1 MRKLLQRLWDI
12 AADFANFMGGL
23 GMRLVW
29 LPKLHFSPGAEH
41 VRTDPGPALFV
52 LNHSWW
58 MDAPMLC
65 LLCRRR
71 RISVVAAGEMF
82 TGVRSLAMRSLR
94 CIPVDRAAGADLSFF
109 HEALRRLR
117 AGRCVAIFPEG
128 ALNPTETL
136 LPFKQGAAL
145 LALQAGVP
153 VIPVYSA
160 GNYQPFQRLQL
171 RFGAPIVL
179 TQRPNA
185 AGVQEATQCLQGQQR
200 RALLEGQER
209 FRNFTAASGKQRSGG
224 SGSSKKERKTMTLER
239 LIRVAQT
246 ALEGSEADLDH
257 VTEQTR
263 LQEDLGLNSITML
276 MLMIGI
282 EDEFSIRFPTERLPE
297 LHTVGDVV
305 AVIEELL
312 HAPA

>member
-41 VRTDPGPALFV
+41 VRTDTGPALFV

-171 RFGAPIVL
+171 RVRRSHRADAAAERRRRAGGDAVPAGGHGAPAGGALSGNETEISEARGGISPPL
-179 TQRPNA
+179 PGNNAPAA
-185 AGVQEATQCLQGQQR
+185 AGAAKR
-200 RALLEGQER
+200 REK
-209 FRNFTAASGKQRSGG
+209 S
-224 SGSSKKERKTMTLER
+224 
-239 LIRVAQT
+239 
-246 ALEGSEADLDH
+246 
-257 VTEQTR
+257 
-263 LQEDLGLNSITML
+263 
-276 MLMIGI
+276 
-282 EDEFSIRFPTERLPE
+282 
-297 LHTVGDVV
+297 
-305 AVIEELL
+305 
-312 HAPA
+312 

>member
-29 LPKLHFSPGAEH
+29 LPKLHFSSGAEH

-94 CIPVDRAAGADLSFF
+94 CIPVDRAVGADLSFF

-128 ALNPTETL
+128 ALNPTEML
-136 LPFKQGAAL
+136 LPFKQECRSSPSTARGTISRSS
-145 LALQAGVP
+145 GCSSS
-153 VIPVYSA
+153 SA
-160 GNYQPFQRLQL
+160 
-171 RFGAPIVL
+171 
-179 TQRPNA
+179 RPS
-185 AGVQEATQCLQGQQR
+185 C
-200 RALLEGQER
+200 
-209 FRNFTAASGKQRSGG
+209 
-224 SGSSKKERKTMTLER
+224 
-239 LIRVAQT
+239 
-246 ALEGSEADLDH
+246 
-257 VTEQTR
+257 
-263 LQEDLGLNSITML
+263 
-276 MLMIGI
+276 
-282 EDEFSIRFPTERLPE
+282 
-297 LHTVGDVV
+297 
-305 AVIEELL
+305 
-312 HAPA
+312 

>member
-82 TGVRSLAMRSLR
+82 TGVRSLAMRSLL
-94 CIPVDRAAGADLSFF
+94 PA
-109 HEALRRLR
+109 ALRRLR

-185 AGVQEATQCLQGQQR
+185 AGVQEATQCLQ
-200 RALLEGQER
+200 
-209 FRNFTAASGKQRSGG
+209 
-224 SGSSKKERKTMTLER
+224 
-239 LIRVAQT
+239 
-246 ALEGSEADLDH
+246 EAM
-257 VTEQTR
+257 ER
-263 LQEDLGLNSITML
+263 LQEELYLEMKPKYRTRAA
-276 MLMIGI
+276 
-282 EDEFSIRFPTERLPE
+282 EFHRRFRETTLRRQREQQKGERN
-297 LHTVGDVV
+297 HD
-305 AVIEELL
+305 A
-312 HAPA
+312 

>member
-29 LPKLHFSPGAEH
+29 LPKLHFSPGAEQ

-94 CIPVDRAAGADLSFF
+94 CIPVDRATGADLSFF

-128 ALNPTETL
+128 RSTRRKRSWRSSRARRCWPCRPGCRSSPSTARGIISRSSGCSPGSALP
-136 LPFKQGAAL
+136 
-145 LALQAGVP
+145 
-153 VIPVYSA
+153 S
-160 GNYQPFQRLQL
+160 
-171 RFGAPIVL
+171 
-179 TQRPNA
+179 
-185 AGVQEATQCLQGQQR
+185 C
-200 RALLEGQER
+200 
-209 FRNFTAASGKQRSGG
+209 
-224 SGSSKKERKTMTLER
+224 
-239 LIRVAQT
+239 
-246 ALEGSEADLDH
+246 
-257 VTEQTR
+257 
-263 LQEDLGLNSITML
+263 
-276 MLMIGI
+276 
-282 EDEFSIRFPTERLPE
+282 
-297 LHTVGDVV
+297 
-305 AVIEELL
+305 
-312 HAPA
+312 

>member
-94 CIPVDRAAGADLSFF
+94 CIPVDRATGADLSFF

-136 LPFKQGAAL
+136 LPFKQRRGAGHPRLQRGELSAVPAAAAPVRRSHRADAAAERRGRAGGDAVPAGGHGAPAGGALSGDETEISDARGGIPPPLPGNNAPAAAGAAK
-145 LALQAGVP
+145 
-153 VIPVYSA
+153 
-160 GNYQPFQRLQL
+160 
-171 RFGAPIVL
+171 
-179 TQRPNA
+179 
-185 AGVQEATQCLQGQQR
+185 R
-200 RALLEGQER
+200 REK
-209 FRNFTAASGKQRSGG
+209 S
-224 SGSSKKERKTMTLER
+224 
-239 LIRVAQT
+239 
-246 ALEGSEADLDH
+246 
-257 VTEQTR
+257 
-263 LQEDLGLNSITML
+263 
-276 MLMIGI
+276 
-282 EDEFSIRFPTERLPE
+282 
-297 LHTVGDVV
+297 
-305 AVIEELL
+305 
-312 HAPA
+312 

>member
-29 LPKLHFSPGAEH
+29 LPKLHFSPGAE
-41 VRTDPGPALFV
+41 LFV

-171 RFGAPIVL
+171 RFGAPIGL

-185 AGVQEATQCLQGQQR
+185 AGVQEATQCLQ
-200 RALLEGQER
+200 
-209 FRNFTAASGKQRSGG
+209 
-224 SGSSKKERKTMTLER
+224 
-239 LIRVAQT
+239 
-246 ALEGSEADLDH
+246 EAM
-257 VTEQTR
+257 VR
-263 LQEDLGLNSITML
+263 LQEELYLEMKPKYRTRAA
-276 MLMIGI
+276 
-282 EDEFSIRFPTERLPE
+282 EFHRRFRETTLRRQREQQKGERN
-297 LHTVGDVV
+297 HD
-305 AVIEELL
+305 A
-312 HAPA
+312 

>member
-179 TQRPNA
+179 
-185 AGVQEATQCLQGQQR
+185 
-200 RALLEGQER
+200 
-209 FRNFTAASGKQRSGG
+209 
-224 SGSSKKERKTMTLER
+224 
-239 LIRVAQT
+239 
-246 ALEGSEADLDH
+246 
-257 VTEQTR
+257 
-263 LQEDLGLNSITML
+263 
-276 MLMIGI
+276 
-282 EDEFSIRFPTERLPE
+282 
-297 LHTVGDVV
+297 
-305 AVIEELL
+305 
-312 HAPA
+312 

>member
-65 LLCRRR
+65 LLCRCR

-117 AGRCVAIFPEG
+117 ASLE
-128 ALNPTETL
+128 
-136 LPFKQGAAL
+136 K
-145 LALQAGVP
+145 LQ
-153 VIPVYSA
+153 
-160 GNYQPFQRLQL
+160 
-171 RFGAPIVL
+171 
-179 TQRPNA
+179 
-185 AGVQEATQCLQGQQR
+185 
-200 RALLEGQER
+200 
-209 FRNFTAASGKQRSGG
+209 K
-224 SGSSKKERKTMTLER
+224 
-239 LIRVAQT
+239 
-246 ALEGSEADLDH
+246 
-257 VTEQTR
+257 
-263 LQEDLGLNSITML
+263 
-276 MLMIGI
+276 
-282 EDEFSIRFPTERLPE
+282 
-297 LHTVGDVV
+297 
-305 AVIEELL
+305 
-312 HAPA
+312 

>member
-29 LPKLHFSPGAEH
+29 LPKLHFSSGAEH

-117 AGRCVAIFPEG
+117 EIGRA
-128 ALNPTETL
+128 
-136 LPFKQGAAL
+136 
-145 LALQAGVP
+145 
-153 VIPVYSA
+153 
-160 GNYQPFQRLQL
+160 
-171 RFGAPIVL
+171 
-179 TQRPNA
+179 
-185 AGVQEATQCLQGQQR
+185 
-200 RALLEGQER
+200 
-209 FRNFTAASGKQRSGG
+209 
-224 SGSSKKERKTMTLER
+224 
-239 LIRVAQT
+239 
-246 ALEGSEADLDH
+246 H
-257 VTEQTR
+257 V
-263 LQEDLGLNSITML
+263 
-276 MLMIGI
+276 
-282 EDEFSIRFPTERLPE
+282 
-297 LHTVGDVV
+297 
-305 AVIEELL
+305 
-312 HAPA
+312 

>member
-23 GMRLVW
+23 GTRLVW

-117 AGRCVAIFPEG
+117 ARLAREQHIPAYHVFTDA
-128 ALNPTETL
+128 TL
-136 LPFKQGAAL
+136 HDMCRREPRSEAEFLQVSGVGEAK
-145 LALQAGVP
+145 LARYGEDF
-153 VIPVYSA
+153 I
-160 GNYQPFQRLQL
+160 
-171 RFGAPIVL
+171 
-179 TQRPNA
+179 
-185 AGVQEATQCLQGQQR
+185 E
-200 RALLEGQER
+200 
-209 FRNFTAASGKQRSGG
+209 
-224 SGSSKKERKTMTLER
+224 
-239 LIRVAQT
+239 LIRSM
-246 ALEGSEADLDH
+246 G
-257 VTEQTR
+257 
-263 LQEDLGLNSITML
+263 
-276 MLMIGI
+276 
-282 EDEFSIRFPTERLPE
+282 
-297 LHTVGDVV
+297 
-305 AVIEELL
+305 
-312 HAPA
+312 

>member
-82 TGVRSLAMRSLR
+82 
-94 CIPVDRAAGADLSFF
+94 RAAGADLSFF

-171 RFGAPIVL
+171 QFGAPIVL

-185 AGVQEATQCLQGQQR
+185 AGVQEATQCLQ
-200 RALLEGQER
+200 
-209 FRNFTAASGKQRSGG
+209 
-224 SGSSKKERKTMTLER
+224 
-239 LIRVAQT
+239 
-246 ALEGSEADLDH
+246 EAM
-257 VTEQTR
+257 ER
-263 LQEDLGLNSITML
+263 LQEELYQEMKPKYRTRAA
-276 MLMIGI
+276 
-282 EDEFSIRFPTERLPE
+282 EFHRRFRETTLRRQREQQKGE
-297 LHTVGDVV
+297 KNHD
-305 AVIEELL
+305 A
-312 HAPA
+312 

>member
-41 VRTDPGPALFV
+41 VRTDPGPAL
-52 LNHSWW
+52 NHSWW

-65 LLCRRR
+65 LLCRCR

-94 CIPVDRAAGADLSFF
+94 CIPVDRATGADLSFF

-171 RFGAPIVL
+171 QFGAPIVL

-185 AGVQEATQCLQGQQR
+185 AGVQEATQCLQ
-200 RALLEGQER
+200 
-209 FRNFTAASGKQRSGG
+209 
-224 SGSSKKERKTMTLER
+224 
-239 LIRVAQT
+239 
-246 ALEGSEADLDH
+246 EAM
-257 VTEQTR
+257 ER
-263 LQEDLGLNSITML
+263 LQEELYLEMKPKYRTRAA
-276 MLMIGI
+276 
-282 EDEFSIRFPTERLPE
+282 EFHRRFRETTLRRQREQQE
-297 LHTVGDVV
+297 GEKNHD
-305 AVIEELL
+305 A
-312 HAPA
+312 

>member
-29 LPKLHFSPGAEH
+29 LPKLHFSSGAEH

-185 AGVQEATQCLQGQQR
+185 AGVQEATQCLQ
-200 RALLEGQER
+200 
-209 FRNFTAASGKQRSGG
+209 
-224 SGSSKKERKTMTLER
+224 
-239 LIRVAQT
+239 
-246 ALEGSEADLDH
+246 EAM
-257 VTEQTR
+257 ER
-263 LQEDLGLNSITML
+263 LQEELYLEMKPKYRTRAA
-276 MLMIGI
+276 
-282 EDEFSIRFPTERLPE
+282 EFHRRFRKTTLRRQREQQKGERN
-297 LHTVGDVV
+297 HD
-305 AVIEELL
+305 A
-312 HAPA
+312 

>member
-94 CIPVDRAAGADLSFF
+94 CIPVDRAAGADLTFF

-153 VIPVYSA
+153 VIP
-160 GNYQPFQRLQL
+160 
-171 RFGAPIVL
+171 
-179 TQRPNA
+179 
-185 AGVQEATQCLQGQQR
+185 
-200 RALLEGQER
+200 AL
-209 FRNFTAASGKQRSGG
+209 
-224 SGSSKKERKTMTLER
+224 
-239 LIRVAQT
+239 
-246 ALEGSEADLDH
+246 
-257 VTEQTR
+257 
-263 LQEDLGLNSITML
+263 
-276 MLMIGI
+276 
-282 EDEFSIRFPTERLPE
+282 
-297 LHTVGDVV
+297 
-305 AVIEELL
+305 
-312 HAPA
+312 

>member
-23 GMRLVW
+23 GMRPVW

-185 AGVQEATQCLQGQQR
+185 AGVQEATQCLQ
-200 RALLEGQER
+200 
-209 FRNFTAASGKQRSGG
+209 
-224 SGSSKKERKTMTLER
+224 
-239 LIRVAQT
+239 
-246 ALEGSEADLDH
+246 EAM
-257 VTEQTR
+257 VC
-263 LQEDLGLNSITML
+263 LQEELYPVSYTH
-276 MLMIGI
+276 
-282 EDEFSIRFPTERLPE
+282 PTLPTI
-297 LHTVGDVV
+297 LRV
-305 AVIEELL
+305 
-312 HAPA
+312 

>member
-12 AADFANFMGGL
+12 AADFANYMGGL

-185 AGVQEATQCLQGQQR
+185 AGVQEATRCLQ
-200 RALLEGQER
+200 
-209 FRNFTAASGKQRSGG
+209 
-224 SGSSKKERKTMTLER
+224 
-239 LIRVAQT
+239 
-246 ALEGSEADLDH
+246 EAM
-257 VTEQTR
+257 ER
-263 LQEDLGLNSITML
+263 LQEELYLEMKPKYRTRAA
-276 MLMIGI
+276 
-282 EDEFSIRFPTERLPE
+282 EFHRRFRETTLRRQREQQKGERN
-297 LHTVGDVV
+297 HD
-305 AVIEELL
+305 A
-312 HAPA
+312 

>member
-128 ALNPTETL
+128 ALNP
-136 LPFKQGAAL
+136 
-145 LALQAGVP
+145 
-153 VIPVYSA
+153 VYSA

-185 AGVQEATQCLQGQQR
+185 AGVQEATQCLQ
-200 RALLEGQER
+200 
-209 FRNFTAASGKQRSGG
+209 
-224 SGSSKKERKTMTLER
+224 
-239 LIRVAQT
+239 
-246 ALEGSEADLDH
+246 EAM
-257 VTEQTR
+257 ER
-263 LQEDLGLNSITML
+263 LQEELYLEMKPKYRTRAA
-276 MLMIGI
+276 
-282 EDEFSIRFPTERLPE
+282 EFHRRFRETTLRRQREQQEGERN
-297 LHTVGDVV
+297 HD
-305 AVIEELL
+305 A
-312 HAPA
+312 

>member
-29 LPKLHFSPGAEH
+29 LPKLHFSPGAEQ

-171 RFGAPIVL
+171 QFGAPIVL

-185 AGVQEATQCLQGQQR
+185 AGVQEATQCLQ
-200 RALLEGQER
+200 
-209 FRNFTAASGKQRSGG
+209 
-224 SGSSKKERKTMTLER
+224 
-239 LIRVAQT
+239 
-246 ALEGSEADLDH
+246 EAM
-257 VTEQTR
+257 ER
-263 LQEDLGLNSITML
+263 LQEELYLEMKPKYRTRAA
-276 MLMIGI
+276 
-282 EDEFSIRFPTERLPE
+282 EFHRRFRETTLRRQREQ
-297 LHTVGDVV
+297 
-305 AVIEELL
+305 
-312 HAPA
+312 